1 MTAQQSSALAA
12 SESAA
17 DPADTAARF
26 GATDVARYLAEH
38 PDFFEQHADLLA
50 AISVP
55 HPQGEQAISL
65 VERQAL
71 LLRERIRALEARHG
85 ALIRNGEDNDRIVEQ
100 LVQWASTVCA
110 QRDPACLP
118 QVMVDEMC
126 RVFQIS
132 HAAVR
137 LWQIAPQFAQLACAQ
152 AVGDDVVR
160 LATSMAAPFCGSNVG
175 FEPALWLA
183 AEDGAIQSLA
193 MLPLRIAPPPHAPQ
207 SHAPQS
213 IAPQSIASQSDSKPQ
228 DSGLANPVNR
238 ARSTFGLLVLGS
250 PDKDRFHIT
259 MGTAFLA
266 RIADLASAAL
276 SRLRAP

>member
-1 MTAQQSSALAA
+1 MTTQQSSARAV
-12 SESAA
+12 SDPAA
-17 DPADTAARF
+17 DPPDTAPQVA
-26 GATDVARYLAEH
+26 AADVVRYLAEH
-38 PDFFEQHADLLA
+38 PDFFAQHADVLA

-71 LLRERIRALEARHG
+71 LLRERIRALEARHIE
-85 ALIRNGEDNDRIVEQ
+85 LIRNGEDNDRIAEQ
-100 LVQWASTVCA
+100 LVQWAGTVAA
-110 QRDPACLP
+110 QRDAARVP
-118 QVMVDEMC
+118 QVVVEELR
-126 RVFQIS
+126 RVFKIPQ
-132 HAAVR
+132 AAVR
-137 LWQIAPQFAQLACAQ
+137 LWQVAPQFAQLPCAQ
-152 AVGDDVVR
+152 TVSDDVMR

-183 AEDGAIQSLA
+183 AEENAIQSLA
-193 MLPLRIAPPPHAPQ
+193 MLPLRIAPQ
-207 SHAPQS
+207 SMALS
-213 IAPQSIASQSDSKPQ
+213 SDSARAAP
-228 DSGLANPVNR
+228 DPANSVDP

-276 SRLRAP
+276 SRLRAL